1 MKFTI
6 WHDNDYDFALW
17 VYENS
22 ELKNKANVIIRPIP
36 KNNNPK
42 TLLKIIKSKED
53 CVILPVI
60 KYESP
65 DIIIQKTTDNENKIL
80 AVTEFMTH
88 TPQWQ
93 HPAQRFT
100 RIYGASILKIPSAL
114 VVAKRMIK
122 YEQVDGVYVEKNYS
136 LSPII
141 PKLYHRTS
149 TINQTPTLIFMWPTD
164 GFHKIDPKRPTA
176 PKMEGDTIEWIKFL
190 NACID
195 EDNSTMKKVIKKY
208 NAKTVEYLKEK
219 GEKISSMDDIVI
231 EQ

>member
-1 MKFTI
+1 MKISVLSFFTC
-6 WHDNDYDFALW
+6 
-17 VYENS
+17 
-22 ELKNKANVIIRPIP
+22 
-36 KNNNPK
+36 
-42 TLLKIIKSKED
+42 TIIKSKED

-195 EDNSTMKKVIKKY
+195 EDNSTMKTQGKRNKK
-208 NAKTVEYLKEK
+208 
-219 GEKISSMDDIVI
+219 G
-231 EQ
+231 